1 VHALLSLHA
10 VPFGLVAHG
19 SGMVVVVVVGPSV
32 DVVTGGRVVVTGGRV
47 VVTGGRVVV
56 TGGRVVVV
64 AGGAQSRRLCLHSF
78 NSLVLH
84 RRSLPLRRPLH
95 EAAIVS
101 PHIALQKRIEA
112 ASAVKGPIRARNSPR
127 SSCLETS
134 ANNKDRQPVFICSLP
149 SWLGH
154 RWHKGCG
161 SDDACRIIAESHAG
175 CQGRVGS
182 ERFKTDIF
190 PDGQGPSSPSLGL
203 HSACGLAG
211 KVVLPS

>member
-1 VHALLSLHA
+1 MHTPPWHVSVWVQALPSLHA

-32 DVVTGGRVVVTGGRV
+32 DVVTGGRVVVTGAMV
-47 VVTGGRVVV
+47 VVVVV
-56 TGGRVVVV
+56 GAKVVVV

-134 ANNKDRQPVFICSLP
+134 ANNKDRPPVFICSLP
-149 SWLGH
+149 SWWGH
-154 RWHKGCG
+154 RCHKGSG
-161 SDDACRIIAESHAG
+161 SDDARRTIAESHAG
-175 CQGRVGS
+175 CQEKS
-182 ERFKTDIF
+182 
-190 PDGQGPSSPSLGL
+190 GPEDSKL
-203 HSACGLAG
+203 SAHAY
-211 KVVLPS
+211 VVLSRAKLASVQ